1 MYRLQCVIFIGIQAS
16 GKSTFFKENFFAT
29 HMRINLDML
38 KTRNREN
45 IYLEA
50 SIKAVQ
56 PFVIDNTNP
65 TAEGRNKYI
74 ALARANRFEVIGYYF
89 EPNYEQSI
97 KRNSERTGKAKIPE
111 IGIKSVLAQLEPPT
125 YEEGFDKLYR
135 VYAEDGEFVVNEFDN
150 PVAKG

>member
-1 MYRLQCVIFIGIQAS
+1 LQCVIFIGIQAS

-45 IYLEA
+45 IYLDA

-65 TAEGRNKYI
+65 TVESRKKYI
-74 ALARANRFEVIGYYF
+74 SLARANRFEVIGYYF

-97 KRNSERTGKAKIPE
+97 RRNETRSGKAKIPD